1 MTLALIALGGN
12 LGDVVSNFQFAL
24 DWLDELGEVTLKSS
38 LYRTAP
44 VGVPDAQDD
53 YLNAVVALE
62 TTLPAEEL
70 LEELLNIEH
79 ARGRERFIKNGARTL
94 DLDLLAYGDT
104 VLTTE
109 HLTLPHPRMW
119 ERAFVMKPLSDIL
132 PDWKHPQKVETV
144 FDGVSGMDLEGIELE
159 AEVW

>member
-109 HLTLPHPRMW
+109 RLTLPHPRMW

-132 PDWKHPQKVETV
+132 PDWTHPQKGETV
-144 FDGVSGMDLEGIELE
+144 FDGVSGMDLEGIGLE